1 MRKVVLCLLP
11 LMVWLS
17 LCCSRSKSAANHG
30 DASNP
35 SVQRAASAPQ
45 TSDLSFSTEDQAYA
59 LNAENGILSYCD
71 KRGGR
76 KIDLR
81 TRHDAPLERPCPVRD
96 EPNAACSGLSIDVS
110 VRAPLSEPNDIV
122 DIGSLSFPLKG
133 RVHDCSVHGKLLG
146 IVTGSAVILID
157 VAKGSNSEINPD
169 GGDRVVVGSGWIA
182 WTNGSKL
189 QASYLK

>member
-1 MRKVVLCLLP
+1 
-11 LMVWLS
+11 MVWLS